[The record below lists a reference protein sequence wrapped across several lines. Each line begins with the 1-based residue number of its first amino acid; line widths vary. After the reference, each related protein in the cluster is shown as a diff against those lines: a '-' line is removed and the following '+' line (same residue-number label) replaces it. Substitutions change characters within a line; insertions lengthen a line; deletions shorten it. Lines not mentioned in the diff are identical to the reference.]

1 MCVEGVGNSLIG
13 RPGAF
18 FYLPWESMIR
28 GHIILCQCSVDM
40 TLPRFKTATD
50 LVCLTAPEA
59 AKLLGSTVSSIRQA
73 RLGTEK
79 AGHRRPP
86 QGWQKAIAK
95 LARERAGELVKLA
108 EELEG

>member
-1 MCVEGVGNSLIG
+1 MTRE
-13 RPGAF
+13 PGAF
-18 FYLPWESMIR
+18 LLLPCESMIR
-28 GHIILCQCSVDM
+28 GHSAPCQYSVDTV
-40 TLPRFKTATD
+40 TLPRFKMATD

-59 AKLLGSTVSSIRQA
+59 AKLLGSTVSSVRQA

-86 QGWQKAIAK
+86 AGWEQAIAK

-108 EELEG
+108 EELEA